1 MATRD
6 PGVFKD
12 DSEFVPKWFVDGD
25 EQERLLGNMVWSNG
39 PEDGVAAEGNK
50 QCPGKDMV
58 VVVGRMMVVQLF
70 RRYDT
75 FAGSVEDLQLEPIV
89 MFMLFT
95 KAAPLTEDSS

>member
-1 MATRD
+1 
-6 PGVFKD
+6 
-12 DSEFVPKWFVDGD
+12 
-25 EQERLLGNMVWSNG
+25 
-39 PEDGVAAEGNK
+39 
-50 QCPGKDMV
+50 
-58 VVVGRMMVVQLF
+58 MMVVQLF